1 MGKSYKTAVSANH
14 DIFDGCI
21 AALGFGFH
29 TTEIG
34 KYIVVLLDDD
44 RRVKLSIN
52 TTHCADV
59 YNAIELSLISK
70 TDGVIDKTLAE
81 FGEIFGN
88 KCYIW
93 QHGNGDGH
101 IYEWWDVPRGA
112 NYRKY
117 ANMLADQLRSYI
129 LTWK

>member
-1 MGKSYKTAVSANH
+1 MGKSYKTIVSANH

-21 AALGFGFH
+21 ATFGFH
-29 TTEIG
+29 AIENG

-44 RRVKLSIN
+44 RRVKLSIS
-52 TTHCADV
+52 TTRCADV
-59 YNAIELSLISK
+59 YNAIELSLINK
-70 TDGVIDKTLAE
+70 NNGVIDKTLAE
-81 FGEIFGN
+81 FREILGN

-93 QHGNGDGH
+93 QHGNSGGYN
-101 IYEWWDVPRGA
+101 YEWWDIPRGA